1 MRVGVSVTDG
11 RRRAPSTLQVGV
23 YNHVPGDGRELVV
36 TDADAVKIRAEDGRC
51 VEAVDISPFI
61 SNLPFGKV
69 RSLHCP
75 RRRRD
80 GLFAL
85 CAARASSGGLYI
97 PTELALARK
106 ALGLGRAQTRN
117 PNSTLP

>member
-1 MRVGVSVTDG
+1 
-11 RRRAPSTLQVGV
+11 VGV

-69 RSLHCP
+69 RAQCLRCK
-75 RRRRD
+75 D
-80 GLFAL
+80 GLFVP
-85 CAARASSGGLYI
+85 CAARAKLYRFASRGLA
-97 PTELALARK
+97 P
-106 ALGLGRAQTRN
+106 
-117 PNSTLP
+117 